1 MARITG
7 IDDFTF
13 LSSEAFLLVRPTG
26 NFEVY
31 TFDNPITP
39 STIPICQVSYA
50 FPPLAEGYMYW
61 YITMSSNPAPGSLP
75 QHYPGTNPPLGE
87 GQQIYYPNPN
97 ERIHACC
104 LYIFNPSNDEH
115 HDHRV
120 HCFVFFVNLRTLL
133 HPRAEWLKRTSPK
146 KSPSKPSSKLP
157 DADIG
162 AQTCNER
169 VLPSTS
175 ITSPTLPTYLELVSS
190 GLSSSSSHST
200 LDPVTPGPCPQPFFA
215 PHAPSSSMPPL
226 PSPFLSPSLAPTP
239 VPAMYGFSTHTPI
252 PIQTP
257 THVPWAVWGPQS
269 TRWFQE
275 CLSTDWQH
283 SIYGLRTVESVTL
296 EKMGRSTLFSPVF
309 PPRRTRTGTGP
320 VTGPGIPESNVG
332 SGGVTPSSQSEP
344 SASVV
349 GAGVAFLNGNASGTN
364 GNAGVNAAS
373 DANRNDS
380 SDLREPPL
388 QWRFIRL
395 RDYNPYAVMECLEE
409 QGGNNRKGKHK
420 AIWNEPRVVTD
431 PSTTLVKGVFKH
443 DIVSCLPYVE
453 VVSEEMFE
461 VTDVMMDDCRL
472 LLLRVSD
479 WFVLTFFSSLMYVC
493 FQLSAERR

>member
-133 HPRAEWLKRTSPK
+133 YPRAEWLKRPSPK
-146 KSPSKPSSKLP
+146 KNPSKASQKLP
-157 DADIG
+157 DVDSD

-169 VLPSTS
+169 TPLSTT
-175 ITSPTLPTYLELVSS
+175 ITSPTLPTYLEVLPA
-190 GLSSSSSHST
+190 GLSSSSHSASDT
-200 LDPVTPGPCPQPFFA
+200 VTPGPCPQAQALFVPYAF
-215 PHAPSSSMPPL
+215 PSPTPPL
-226 PSPFLSPSLAPTP
+226 PSTSP
-239 VPAMYGFSTHTPI
+239 PAMYGFSTHTPI

-257 THVPWAVWGPQS
+257 THIPWAAWGPQS

-309 PPRRTRTGTGP
+309 PQRRMRTGTGP
-320 VTGPGIPESNVG
+320 VTEPGVPENNVG
-332 SGGVTPSSQSEP
+332 TGGVSQTSQSEST
-344 SASVV
+344 SA
-349 GAGVAFLNGNASGTN
+349 GAGAAVLNGNASGTN
-364 GNAGVNAAS
+364 GNIGVNAAS
-373 DANRNDS
+373 NTYGNDS

-409 QGGNNRKGKHK
+409 QGGSNRKGKHK
-420 AIWNEPRVVTD
+420 ANWNEPRVVTD
-431 PSTTLVKGVFKH
+431 SSTTLVKGVFKH

-479 WFVLTFFSSLMYVC
+479 
-493 FQLSAERR
+493 